1 MPAKKPP
8 SLIDRHDTKADRS
21 ARADAE
27 SAMTPKTELT
37 RKPPAKLT
45 GHKIA
50 IATWKH
56 AVGLYAET
64 TGKIA
69 TSFDENLLV
78 KYCLV
83 EEECVWLE
91 KIRLKIEKLYVS
103 TDKKLAKMKPDDL
116 EAYYKALSQVNA
128 LLTRLQGFDARLD
141 GKRKLSHTME
151 MSLYLTPRSRAGV
164 APPTK
169 EPETP
174 LSPMEK
180 MLRGKD

>member
-1 MPAKKPP
+1 MPRTKPQ
-8 SLIDRHDTKADRS
+8 SLIERHDTKADRS

-50 IATWKH
+50 IATWKRT
-56 AVGLYAET
+56 VGLYGEIE
-64 TGKIA
+64 GQIA
-69 TSFDENLLV
+69 TSFDEDLLV

-83 EEECVWLE
+83 EDECDWLSR
-91 KIRLKIEKLYVS
+91 IRSKIEKQYVS
-103 TDKKLAKMKPDDL
+103 ADTKLAKMKPDDL
-116 EAYYKALSQVNA
+116 ESYYKALSQVNA

-141 GKRKLSHTME
+141 GKRKLGLAYSQ
-151 MSLYLTPRSRAGV
+151 SLYLTPRSRAGV

-169 EPETP
+169 ETEAP
-174 LSPMEK
+174 LSAMEK
-180 MLRGKD
+180 TLNG